1 MKEVKISVRE
11 LVEFIFR
18 QGSIDNRVVS
28 AINGVDGIRAHQRI
42 QKQYGENGQAEVP
55 LKLQFEFCDAI
66 VKIEGRADGILQE
79 ESGFVID
86 EIKLM
91 AGDISHM
98 EESHNILHWAQ
109 VMTYGYIFAK
119 EKELEVIQL
128 QLTYSSFED
137 LTEKRFRKKLRFVEL
152 EAFYQDLIK
161 RYKEWLRLE
170 FEWGKK
176 RDASISECEFPFPA
190 YRPGQR
196 ELAVRAYKSI
206 EKGVNCFAQ
215 APTGIGK
222 TVSTVFPAIKAL
234 GMGLTSKIF
243 YFTAKTITRE
253 AAEASLKMLREKG
266 LQVKSVTLTAKEKI
280 CKMAKVNC
288 NPEYCPYADGH
299 FDRVNDGIREL
310 LLNSSTYNREA
321 LEAASER
328 FQVCPFELALDMT
341 LWADVIICDYNYL
354 FDPRVYL
361 KRFFEVKKT
370 DYTFLIDEAHNL
382 IDRARSMYS
391 AELLKTELFALKND
405 LDKKEKKLRDVLNK
419 MNKVF
424 LEVKKNMEKEYYVV
438 NKESPTDLQPLLSKF
453 LELGG
458 EYLERRRDKGEKEPE
473 EDLFL
478 EVYFKIYTFMGIW
491 EYYDE
496 KYLTVYHNTGKD
508 IEIKLYCVDPSR
520 VIQERMK
527 LGKANIVFSATLL
540 PLEYFTSL
548 FGAKEEDFVISLESP
563 FSKENRLLLIG
574 DSIDTT
580 YKRRDYTAEELA
592 DYIGK
597 CVLAKAGKYMVFLP
611 SYAYMEKIY
620 EVFKTR
626 FPMLGS
632 VIQERNMSEEDKE
645 SFLAK
650 YRESNE
656 EDPSEAAEKLKEE
669 REKENNTKENDR
681 KENNTEDNKIEDKD
695 IEEVAKKSHVGFCVL
710 GGHFSE
716 GIDLTADQ
724 LIGVIVV
731 GVGMPQLGA
740 DRDIIKDYFDELGK
754 DGFEQS
760 YVFPG
765 FIKVLQAAGRCIRT
779 ETDRGVIMLL
789 DSRYGQYRYK
799 RLFPKEWNT
808 GIRVRSEKE
817 VDKKCAEFWG
827 I

>member
-1 MKEVKISVRE
+1 M
-11 LVEFIFR
+11 LLFL
-18 QGSIDNRVVS
+18 NVS
-28 AINGVDGIRAHQRI
+28 
-42 QKQYGENGQAEVP
+42 
-55 LKLQFEFCDAI
+55 
-66 VKIEGRADGILQE
+66 
-79 ESGFVID
+79 
-86 EIKLM
+86 
-91 AGDISHM
+91 
-98 EESHNILHWAQ
+98 
-109 VMTYGYIFAK
+109 
-119 EKELEVIQL
+119 
-128 QLTYSSFED
+128 
-137 LTEKRFRKKLRFVEL
+137 
-152 EAFYQDLIK
+152 
-161 RYKEWLRLE
+161 
-170 FEWGKK
+170 
-176 RDASISECEFPFPA
+176 FPSPH

-222 TVSTVFPAIKAL
+222 TVSTVFPAIKTL

-496 KYLTVYHNTGKD
+496 K
-508 IEIKLYCVDPSR
+508 IP
-520 VIQERMK
+520 
-527 LGKANIVFSATLL
+527 
-540 PLEYFTSL
+540 
-548 FGAKEEDFVISLESP
+548 
-563 FSKENRLLLIG
+563 
-574 DSIDTT
+574 
-580 YKRRDYTAEELA
+580 
-592 DYIGK
+592 
-597 CVLAKAGKYMVFLP
+597 
-611 SYAYMEKIY
+611 
-620 EVFKTR
+620 
-626 FPMLGS
+626 
-632 VIQERNMSEEDKE
+632 
-645 SFLAK
+645 
-650 YRESNE
+650 
-656 EDPSEAAEKLKEE
+656 
-669 REKENNTKENDR
+669 
-681 KENNTEDNKIEDKD
+681 
-695 IEEVAKKSHVGFCVL
+695 
-710 GGHFSE
+710 
-716 GIDLTADQ
+716 
-724 LIGVIVV
+724 
-731 GVGMPQLGA
+731 
-740 DRDIIKDYFDELGK
+740 
-754 DGFEQS
+754 DGLS
-760 YVFPG
+760 
-765 FIKVLQAAGRCIRT
+765 
-779 ETDRGVIMLL
+779 
-789 DSRYGQYRYK
+789 
-799 RLFPKEWNT
+799 
-808 GIRVRSEKE
+808 
-817 VDKKCAEFWG
+817 
-827 I
+827 